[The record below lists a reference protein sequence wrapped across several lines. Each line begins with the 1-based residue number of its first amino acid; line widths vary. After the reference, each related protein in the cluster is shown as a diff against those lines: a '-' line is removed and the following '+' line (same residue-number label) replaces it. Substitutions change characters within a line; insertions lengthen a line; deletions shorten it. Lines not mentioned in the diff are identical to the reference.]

1 MNVTHEK
8 RCSAYSSEPGL
19 HLISSSTQGLGS
31 APRVVS
37 WMVEQHM
44 WLVERM
50 IERIAAVWPESIDHA
65 WLTAHGTA
73 ALRHAVLCANKV
85 EDLQTLSVKAI
96 GDRLRQLL
104 IGTAW
109 YREAMLERARPLCAA
124 WRGAIMAGR
133 EPTDDTLC
141 SILHLTRSDLPER
154 FIEFATVFAAEPAAL
169 RPVRSDD
176 ACQVHEV
183 IMQLPSDQQLVCSL
197 YFERELTLSEIA
209 RAMGQDETRAQ
220 ELVGRAAVA
229 LVGGFPAQ
237 PPGKLE
243 R

>member
-19 HLISSSTQGLGS
+19 HPISSSTQGLGS
-31 APRVVS
+31 DPRVVS

-109 YREAMLERARPLCAA
+109 YREAMLERARPLCEA
-124 WRGAIMAGR
+124 RHGAIMAGR
-133 EPTDDTLC
+133 EAADGILC
-141 SILHLTRSDLPER
+141 SKLHLSPDDLTER

-169 RPVRSDD
+169 LP
-176 ACQVHEV
+176 CQRDEGWGAHE
-183 IMQLPSDQQLVCSL
+183 ITLQLPNDQQLVCSL
-197 YFERELTLSEIA
+197 YFERQLTLTEIA
-209 RAMGQDETRAQ
+209 RVMGQDERRVQ
-220 ELVGRAAVA
+220 ELFGRAAVA
-229 LVGGFPAQ
+229 LVVDSMLSRWGN
-237 PPGKLE
+237 
-243 R
+243 

>member
-1 MNVTHEK
+1 MTRQEHDWE
-8 RCSAYSSEPGL
+8 AASSPDL
-19 HLISSSTQGLGS
+19 HLVGSYSQTVAS

-85 EDLQTLSVKAI
+85 EDQQTLSVKAI

-169 RPVRSDD
+169 LP
-176 ACQVHEV
+176 CQRDEGWGAHE
-183 IMQLPSDQQLVCSL
+183 ITLQLPNDQQLVCSL
-197 YFERELTLSEIA
+197 YFERQLTLTEIA
-209 RAMGQDETRAQ
+209 RVMGQDERRVQ
-220 ELVGRAAVA
+220 ELFGRAAVA
-229 LVGGFPAQ
+229 LVVDSM
-237 PPGKLE
+237 LSRWE
-243 R
+243 N